1 MLHLHLCKY
10 CLSYLVY
17 HIYKM
22 LSMCY
27 TKDSWK
33 WLILQEV
40 SMDKKFKVTAAPKQF
55 PFRKTSL
62 SVWADTE
69 LRATAIFIKMI
80 GCNPEYVK
88 FTVEEEK

>member
-1 MLHLHLCKY
+1 
-10 CLSYLVY
+10 
-17 HIYKM
+17 
-22 LSMCY
+22 
-27 TKDSWK
+27 
-33 WLILQEV
+33 
-40 SMDKKFKVTAAPKQF
+40 MDKKFKVTAAPKQF

-80 GCNPEYVK
+80 GCNPEYVN